1 MISGSHQVSGSG
13 RAEPARTAPVK
24 NVEPESSGA
33 TDTKTQQRSG
43 EKNAAQGP
51 RFFCLEKNR
60 DQNRINLLI
69 QVFSGLYSLFLTI
82 SPLIFP

>member
-1 MISGSHQVSGSG
+1 MHQKLLTKDSELNDKRQPSGVWIGEG
-13 RAEPARTAPVK
+13 
-24 NVEPESSGA
+24 GA
-33 TDTKTQQRSG
+33 
-43 EKNAAQGP
+43 
-51 RFFCLEKNR
+51 CLEKNR